1 MSEEK
6 LNEIALRTEMIHKKL
21 EDLESRFG
29 GLMKKLADL
38 TEKCENSPQE
48 KTKLL
53 FLDH

>member
-6 LNEIALRTEMIHKKL
+6 LDEISLRTEIIHRKL

-29 GLMKKLADL
+29 GLMKKLEDL
-38 TEKCENSPQE
+38 TEKCENNPQE